1 MTNQNVAVRTKRAAP
16 NREPAIILG
25 KEDVERLRTVV
36 EAHVFGRDEP
46 AAERLEAELDRA
58 TVVPQAE
65 VPPDV
70 VTMNARIVF
79 EDPEAGRRREITL
92 CYPRDA
98 DPASGRISVLAPVA
112 MALLGLRV
120 GDSIDWP
127 LPGGR
132 KATFRIASIL
142 GRDEEPR
149 AAAR

>member
-1 MTNQNVAVRTKRAAP
+1 MTNQNVAVRARPA
-16 NREPAIILG
+16 REPAIILG
-25 KEDVERLRTVV
+25 KEDVERLRAVV
-36 EAHVFGRDEP
+36 EAHAFGRD
-46 AAERLEAELDRA
+46 AAATERLEAELDRA
-58 TVVPQAE
+58 TIVPQAE

-92 CYPRDA
+92 SYPRDA
-98 DPASGRISVLAPVA
+98 DPANGRISILAPVA

-132 KATFRIASIL
+132 KATFRIASIV
-142 GRDEEPR
+142 GEVQEPL
-149 AAAR
+149 AATR